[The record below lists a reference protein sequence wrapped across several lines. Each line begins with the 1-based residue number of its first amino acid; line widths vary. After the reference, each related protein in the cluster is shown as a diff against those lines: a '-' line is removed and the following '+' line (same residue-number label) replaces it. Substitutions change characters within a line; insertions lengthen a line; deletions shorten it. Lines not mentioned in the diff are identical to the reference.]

1 MRAIPTA
8 SRRLTSFWRIRV
20 KNLSPSLA
28 ALALVGAAVAPTFG
42 ASIADDFTLKVKG
55 VIQARA
61 TVGAKATDNR
71 GESQDF
77 YSTNGLGAVPNVN
90 NYTGTESE
98 MVRFG
103 LRRVRI
109 AFEAANTTGWFANTT
124 IRAEPVELSGTAA
137 NSGVGLALYYAFIGK
152 RFKTEIVEHE
162 LKIGLDKPF
171 HNEGSI
177 SSSAQL
183 FGLQRSTAALID
195 FQRSPGIA
203 YRISAPFLRAGVDI
217 QNSTNTTRTATIPTT
232 VGGNTSAS
240 PGNYDQKP
248 TPFYSFRIEFAPG
261 ADMMP
266 TRKTESWAGAEGTH
280 VLIGFDYQ
288 NSGKTYA
295 VANEKRTLS
304 VMGPDLMAHWNG
316 LSFLA
321 EYRISKLDREST
333 TTPFGSDEAEAIDG
347 SVWGAQIGYAIPM
360 DSGLIIE
367 PALRYSVL
375 NMNKDQEERS
385 QWGLNASRDN
395 ALGNPSG
402 YLTQTGLTNAGIAGG
417 SSNFGSGNQFDLGM
431 NLYWNGHAN
440 KTQIGFMKWTAEKG
454 DGKASAIYVQQQVT
468 F

>member
-1 MRAIPTA
+1 
-8 SRRLTSFWRIRV
+8 V

-77 YSTNGLGAVPNVN
+77 YSANGLDAIPSSAA
-90 NYTGTESE
+90 YTGTESE
-98 MVRFG
+98 VARFG

-109 AFEAANTTGWFANTT
+109 GFEAANTTGWFANTT

-177 SSSAQL
+177 SSSNQL
-183 FGLQRSTAALID
+183 FGLQRSAAAIED

-203 YRISAPFLRAGVDI
+203 YKISAPFLRAGVDL
-217 QNSTNTTRTATIPTT
+217 QNATNTTRTATIPSTT
-232 VGGNTSAS
+232 GNNTANNS
-240 PGNYDQKP
+240 GNYDQKP

-261 ADMMP
+261 ADFMP
-266 TRKTESWAGAEGTH
+266 TKKTESWAGEEGTH
-280 VLIGFDYQ
+280 LLFGFGYQ
-288 NSGKTYA
+288 NSGNTYA
-295 VANEKRTLS
+295 VANEKRSLS
-304 VMGPDLMAHWNG
+304 VMGPDILAHWNG

-321 EYRISKLDREST
+321 EYRISKLEREST
-333 TTPFGSDEAEAIDG
+333 TTPFGSGEAESIAG
-347 SVWGAQIGYAIPM
+347 SVWGAQVGYAIPM
-360 DSGLIIE
+360 ESGLVIE

-375 NMNKDQEERS
+375 DMSKDQEERS
-385 QWGLNASRDN
+385 QWGLNGSRDN
-395 ALGNPSG
+395 ALANPSS

-417 SSNFGSGNQFDLGM
+417 SSNLGSGNQFDLGM
-431 NLYWNGHAN
+431 NLYWNGHKN
-440 KTQIGFMKWTAEKG
+440 KTQIGYMKWTAEKG
-454 DGKASAIYVQQQVT
+454 DGQASAIYIQQQVT